1 MRIYSK
7 NHFVRGGILAVF
19 AILSMIVL
27 LIKGLE
33 FPFADVL
40 ELGVLSVICLI
51 FSGNSFYIALNK
63 NAVKKEA
70 IEENDER
77 ALLIKW
83 KSGSLTY
90 SVMNYGLLVAIVGAI
105 IFYSVTKSDFIIP
118 ILLTLTIVWAGMGIL
133 KLVIS
138 IMQEKKN

>member
-7 NHFVRGGILAVF
+7 NHFVRGSILALI

-27 LIKGLE
+27 LVKGVK

-40 ELGVLSVICLI
+40 ELSVLSVICLI
-51 FSGNSFYIALNK
+51 LSANSFRVAFNKIA
-63 NAVKKEA
+63 AKKEA

-77 ALLIKW
+77 SLLIKW

-90 SVMNYGLLVAIVGAI
+90 SVMNYGLLAAIIGAI
-105 IFYSVTKSDFIIP
+105 IFYSVTKLAFIIP
-118 ILLTLTIVWAGMGIL
+118 ILLTLTIVWGVMGIV
-133 KLVIS
+133 KIAIS
-138 IMQEKKN
+138 FSQEKKN